1 MVPIYHTRSC
11 LHPFK
16 ANYLIS
22 NFFRIRVR
30 FNGDSRQG
38 IEAGSDA
45 TTAAFPIRVLDLVED
60 TKKSNGKY
68 VEALVKINNHQ
79 YNNTTGV

>member
-1 MVPIYHTRSC
+1 SEEDRTIVG
-11 LHPFK
+11 
-16 ANYLIS
+16 ANIELDQTLGG
-22 NFFRIRVR
+22 VTAT
-30 FNGDSRQG
+30 GDSRQG
-38 IEAGSDA
+38 IAAGTDA
-45 TTAAFPIRVLDLVED
+45 GTAAFPIRVLDLVED